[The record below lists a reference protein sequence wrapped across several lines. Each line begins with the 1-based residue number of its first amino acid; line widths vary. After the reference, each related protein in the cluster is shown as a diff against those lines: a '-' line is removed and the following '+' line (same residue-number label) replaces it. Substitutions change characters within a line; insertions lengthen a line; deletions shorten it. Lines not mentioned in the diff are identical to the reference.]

1 MFSVAICDDNALQ
14 ISILQDMVEEYVASR
29 NLQFKISTFAS
40 GPALLKAVET
50 QGCFDIYL
58 LDVIMPDMTGIQTG
72 EKLRSHGDSG
82 KIVFITATVDYAA
95 ASYDVQAFHYLV
107 KPVGQEK
114 FFEVLDKIIKSFDG
128 RSSVLSVKTSAG
140 EKRLNVD
147 DLLYVDMVDRALN
160 YHMLDG
166 SVVESIK
173 LRGPFSE
180 AVSVLVKE
188 AGFTMCGASIALS
201 LRHIDTMGRESI
213 SMTGGYT
220 VYPPRTGYAD
230 AHKAWVE
237 YMQNRGN
244 LGSK

>member
-14 ISILQDMVEEYVASR
+14 ISILEDMVEAYESSR
-29 NLQFKISTFAS
+29 NLQFKVSTFVS
-40 GPALLKAVET
+40 GPDLLRAVEEH
-50 QGCFDIYL
+50 GCFDIYL
-58 LDVIMPDMTGIQTG
+58 LDVIMPDMTGIQIG

-95 ASYDVQAFHYLV
+95 ASYDVQAFHYLL
-107 KPVGQEK
+107 KPVGQDK
-114 FFEVLDKIIKSFDG
+114 FFEVMDKIIKSFDG
-128 RSSVLSVKTSAG
+128 KSSVLSVKTTVG

-147 DLLYVDMVDRALN
+147 ELLYVDMVDRALN
-160 YHMLDG
+160 YHMTNG

-173 LRGPFSE
+173 LRGPFAE

-188 AGFTMCGASIALS
+188 ADFTMCGASIALS

-213 SMTGGYT
+213 SMTGGFT

-230 AHKAWVE
+230 AHKAWVA
-237 YMQNRGN
+237 YMQDRGR
-244 LGSK
+244 L